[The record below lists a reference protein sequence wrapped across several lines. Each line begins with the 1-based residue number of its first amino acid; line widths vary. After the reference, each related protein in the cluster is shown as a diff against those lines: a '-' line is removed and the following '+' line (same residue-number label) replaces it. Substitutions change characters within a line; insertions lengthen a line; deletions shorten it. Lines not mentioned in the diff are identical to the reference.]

1 MRKGDCRMR
10 TLKYAILGAISR
22 APKTGYDLMLEFN
35 EELSHTWYASHSQIY
50 PELKRLTKE
59 GLIEYKVEI
68 QGECL
73 EKKVYTITEKGL
85 KEFQKWVLEDVDVM
99 SSPKDEFRLKIYYLD
114 YFDSDDVM
122 QKLADCKEK
131 HLKRMRKFEKALA
144 NYPKPPAERSRL
156 GDYLVLKGSLMREQ
170 SYVDWLDLCMEMVQ
184 ERDEGQAPIS

>member
-1 MRKGDCRMR
+1 M
-10 TLKYAILGAISR
+10 KYAILGAISR

-99 SSPKDEFRLKIYYLD
+99 STPKDEFRLKIYYLD
-114 YFDSDDVM
+114 YFDTNDIV

-131 HLKRMRKFEKALA
+131 HLKRMSKFEKALS
-144 NYPKPPAERSRL
+144 NYQEPPDGKCSL

-170 SYVDWLDLCMEMVQ
+170 SYVDWLDLCTEMICNR
-184 ERDEGQAPIS
+184 EEI